1 MTRQEKANA
10 IEELKNKFED
20 TEFFYLTDASAMTV
34 AEVTDLRGRLY
45 EKGVEMKVVKNKLA
59 IKALEEFE
67 SDRNFEAVYPF
78 FKGPTALLFTETANL
93 PAKILKEFREDHE
106 RPILKAA
113 YIQADLYEGDDQIKP
128 LSELKSKEDLIGEIV
143 VLLQSPAKNVISA
156 LSSGGKTIAGLVKTL
171 QEKKA
176 AEA

>member
-1 MTRQEKANA
+1 MTRQEKASA
-10 IEELKNKFED
+10 IEELKNKFET

-67 SDRNFEAVYPF
+67 SDRNFEIVYPF
-78 FKGPTALLFTETANL
+78 FKGPTALLFSDTANV
-93 PAKILKEFREDHE
+93 PAKVLRAFREDHD
-106 RPILKAA
+106 RPVLKAA
-113 YIQADLYEGDDQIKP
+113 YIQADLYEGDSQIKP
-128 LSELKSKEDLIGEIV
+128 LSELKSKEDLLGEVI

-156 LSSGGKTIAGLVKTL
+156 LSSGGKTIAGLVKAI
-171 QEKKA
+171 QEKKE

>member
-1 MTRQEKANA
+1 MTRQEKAIA
-10 IEELKNKFED
+10 IEELKNKFE
-20 TEFFYLTDASAMTV
+20 TAEFFYLTDASAMSV

-67 SDRNFEAVYPF
+67 SDRNFESVYPF
-78 FKGPTALLFTETANL
+78 FKGPTALLFTDTANI
-93 PAKILKEFREDHE
+93 PAKVIREFREDHE

-113 YIQADLYEGDDQIKP
+113 YIQADLYEGDEQIKP

-156 LSSGGKTIAGLVKTL
+156 LSSGGQTLAGLVKAI
-171 QEKKA
+171 QEKKG

>member
-1 MTRQEKANA
+1 MTRQEKAIA
-10 IEELKNKFED
+10 IEELKNKFET

-34 AEVTDLRGRLY
+34 EQVTDLRGRLY

-78 FKGPTALLFTETANL
+78 FKGPTALLFTDTANT
-93 PAKILKEFREDHE
+93 PAKVLREFREDHE

-113 YIQADLYEGDDQIKP
+113 YIQADMYEGDDQIKP

-156 LSSGGKTIAGLVKTL
+156 LSSGGQNLAGLVKAI
-171 QEKKA
+171 QEKKG